1 MTREVSQAR
10 DNEPSGRRNR
20 AAIAG
25 MTCSGEVQMHRYR
38 ITFLSGFA
46 AGFVLGARAGR
57 ERYEQIVRVARS
69 VADSPAAQQAAGA
82 VQAQAAGL
90 AKTAKQK
97 VTDGLQDRVPKL
109 ASTAKDKVSDRVPGM
124 RQRNG
129 HKGRDGDAGAPGNG
143 PVTAANRHNT

>member
-1 MTREVSQAR
+1 MARMTS
-10 DNEPSGRRNR
+10 
-20 AAIAG
+20 
-25 MTCSGEVQMHRYR
+25 SGEIQMRYR

-57 ERYEQIVRVARS
+57 ERYEQLKAVGRR

-82 VQAQAAGL
+82 AQAQAAGL

-109 ASTAKDKVSDRVPGM
+109 ASTAKDKVGEQVAGL

-129 HKGRDGDAGAPGNG
+129 HKKQDGDADTSGNG
-143 PVTAANRHNT
+143 HLAAADRRHN

>member
-1 MTREVSQAR
+1 MARMTS
-10 DNEPSGRRNR
+10 
-20 AAIAG
+20 
-25 MTCSGEVQMHRYR
+25 SGEIQMRYR

-57 ERYEQIVRVARS
+57 ERYDQIKAVGRR

-97 VTDGLQDRVPKL
+97 VTDGIQDRVPKL
-109 ASTAKDKVSDRVPGM
+109 ASTAKGKVGDQVAGL

-129 HKGRDGDAGAPGNG
+129 HKKQDGDADTSGNG
-143 PVTAANRHNT
+143 HLAAADRRHD

>member
-1 MTREVSQAR
+1 
-10 DNEPSGRRNR
+10 
-20 AAIAG
+20 
-25 MTCSGEVQMHRYR
+25 MHRYR
-38 ITFLSGFA
+38 ITFLTGLA

-57 ERYEQIVRVARS
+57 ERYEQIKSVGRR

-97 VTDGLQDRVPKL
+97 VTDGLHDRVPKL
-109 ASTAKDKVSDRVPGM
+109 AGTARDKVGERVPGM

-129 HKGRDGDAGAPGNG
+129 HKGQDRDTGTSGNG
-143 PVTAANRHNT
+143 PVAAADRRPGERS

>member
-1 MTREVSQAR
+1 M
-10 DNEPSGRRNR
+10 
-20 AAIAG
+20 
-25 MTCSGEVQMHRYR
+25 RYR

-46 AGFVLGARAGR
+46 VGYVLGARAGR
-57 ERYEQIVRVARS
+57 ERYEQIKRVGQRVAEN
-69 VADSPAAQQAAGA
+69 PAAQQAAGA

-109 ASTAKDKVSDRVPGM
+109 ANTAKDKVGDQVAGL

-129 HKGRDGDAGAPGNG
+129 HKKQDGGPGTPGNNH
-143 PVTAANRHNT
+143 VAASDRHN

>member
-1 MTREVSQAR
+1 
-10 DNEPSGRRNR
+10 
-20 AAIAG
+20 
-25 MTCSGEVQMHRYR
+25 MHRYR
-38 ITFLSGFA
+38 ITFLSGLA

-57 ERYEQIVRVARS
+57 ERYDQIVRVGRR

-129 HKGRDGDAGAPGNG
+129 HKGPDGEAGASGNG
-143 PVTAANRHNT
+143 AAAAADRRRS

>member
-1 MTREVSQAR
+1 MARMTS
-10 DNEPSGRRNR
+10 
-20 AAIAG
+20 
-25 MTCSGEVQMHRYR
+25 SGEIQMRYR

-57 ERYEQIVRVARS
+57 ERYDQIKAVGRR

-97 VTDGLQDRVPKL
+97 VTDGIQDRVPKL
-109 ASTAKDKVSDRVPGM
+109 ASTAKGKVGDQVAACASATATRSRTATRTRRATAIWPRLTAGTTSPG
-124 RQRNG
+124 
-129 HKGRDGDAGAPGNG
+129 
-143 PVTAANRHNT
+143 

>member
-1 MTREVSQAR
+1 
-10 DNEPSGRRNR
+10 
-20 AAIAG
+20 
-25 MTCSGEVQMHRYR
+25 MHRYR
-38 ITFLSGFA
+38 ISFLTGFA

-97 VTDGLQDRVPKL
+97 VSDGLQDRVPKL
-109 ASTAKDKVSDRVPGM
+109 ASAAKDKVGDQVAGL

-129 HKGRDGDAGAPGNG
+129 HKKQDGDAGPSGNTH
-143 PVTAANRHNT
+143 VAAADGRHD

>member
-1 MTREVSQAR
+1 
-10 DNEPSGRRNR
+10 
-20 AAIAG
+20 
-25 MTCSGEVQMHRYR
+25 MHRYR
-38 ITFLSGFA
+38 ITFLSGLA
-46 AGFVLGARAGR
+46 VGFVVGARAGR
-57 ERYEQIVRVARS
+57 ERYDQIVRVARR

-109 ASTAKDKVSDRVPGM
+109 ASTAKDKVGDRVPGM

-129 HKGRDGDAGAPGNG
+129 QKQQNGEAGTSGNG
-143 PVTAANRHNT
+143 AVAAADRRHS

>member
-10 DNEPSGRRNR
+10 DNQPSGRRT
-20 AAIAG
+20 AAMAL
-25 MTCSGEVQMHRYR
+25 MTCSGEVQMHLYR
-38 ITFLSGFA
+38 VSFVTGFA

-97 VTDGLQDRVPKL
+97 VTEGLQDRVPKL
-109 ASTAKDKVSDRVPGM
+109 ASTAKEKVGDRVPGM

-129 HKGRDGDAGAPGNG
+129 HKGPDGDAGASGNG
-143 PVTAANRHNT
+143 AVPAADRRHG